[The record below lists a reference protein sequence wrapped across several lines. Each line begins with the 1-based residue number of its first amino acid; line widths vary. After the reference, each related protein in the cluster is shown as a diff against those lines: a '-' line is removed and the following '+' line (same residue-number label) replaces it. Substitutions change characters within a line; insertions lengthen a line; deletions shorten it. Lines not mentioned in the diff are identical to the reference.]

1 MVLIDSYTV
10 ESRARER
17 IHVQKKSTVFK
28 IKSAS
33 KFVLYSQRKSSG
45 VQHSRTYFQ
54 CVAHLPFSSV

>member
-10 ESRARER
+10 ESRAREK

-45 VQHSRTYFQ
+45 VQRSRT
-54 CVAHLPFSSV
+54 